1 MNKTFIFSL
10 IRSICC
16 HSASLKD
23 QARLGLR
30 KNKVKKSYQNHDSI
44 DGFESDP
51 YYVNLDIS
59 WERNNVAW
67 KKTLGTPLS
76 RGEDNQSSLCNSL
89 IC

>member
-10 IRSICC
+10 IRPICC
-16 HSASLKD
+16 YSASLKD

-30 KNKVKKSYQNHDSI
+30 KNKAKKSYQNHDCI

-51 YYVNLDIS
+51 YYVNLDIC

-67 KKTLGTPLS
+67 KNAPWERRYPVAKTNNI
-76 RGEDNQSSLCNSL
+76 RFA
-89 IC
+89 IY

>member
-67 KKTLGTPLS
+67 KKAPWERRFPMAKTNNI
-76 RGEDNQSSLCNSL
+76 RFA